1 MNDEK
6 KLKKALLEQEGLQA
20 GSLPDQQRKEIE
32 MILEQEL
39 KRVRR
44 MRWVTVTLW
53 LLWASLYVVF
63 GVVGMKSRRIE
74 SEWAA
79 ILGFVWIA
87 LLPMA
92 IASSISL
99 YVRWRAANQREL
111 RMRLTLLEE
120 QLNRL
125 AGKS

>member
-1 MNDEK
+1 MNEEK
-6 KLKKALLEQEGLQA
+6 KLKKALLEQEELHA
-20 GSLPDQQRKEIE
+20 GSLPEQQRKEIE

-44 MRWVTVTLW
+44 MRWVTFTLW

-63 GVVGMKSRRIE
+63 AACGVKMREIE
-74 SEWAA
+74 SVWVP
-79 ILGFVWIA
+79 ILLFVWMA

-92 IASSISL
+92 IASSISV
-99 YVRWRAANQREL
+99 YVRWRAANQREI

-125 AGKS
+125 AGES